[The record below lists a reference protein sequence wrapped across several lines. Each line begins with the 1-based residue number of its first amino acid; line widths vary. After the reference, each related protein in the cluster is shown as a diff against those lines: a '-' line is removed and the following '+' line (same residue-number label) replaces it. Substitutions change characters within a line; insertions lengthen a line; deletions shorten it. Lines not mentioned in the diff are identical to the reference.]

1 MGGNHHV
8 GQTQHNRNSV
18 VYRTKDR
25 LKFGNV
31 PDSDPNES
39 GTELIT
45 RLRAENCRKKFLNT
59 QNIDA

>member
-45 RLRAENCRKKFLNT
+45 RIMIRVQNLPLLCTENL
-59 QNIDA
+59 Q